1 MSDHARSNPSY
12 EGFTPAS
19 EAASRAK
26 RANRKKDTAHELILR
41 SELWR
46 LGLRYRKHVSGLPG
60 NPDLVFSHAR
70 VVVFCDGD
78 FWHGRNWDRLKAQ
91 LEKRHNAAYWVAK
104 IARNR
109 DRDRENT
116 TLLERQ
122 GWLVLRLWE
131 TDIKKYPASA
141 ALEIRD
147 VLTARIPSS
156 SPLQH
161 DQSQPLAADPILP
174 LGSQEGCDQSVA
186 LGICPGGL
194 PEPRTRR

>member
-12 EGFTPAS
+12 EGFTSAS

-41 SELWR
+41 RELWR
-46 LGLRYRKHVSGLPG
+46 MGLRYRKHFSGLPG
-60 NPDLVFSHAR
+60 NPDIVFSRAR

-91 LEKRHNAAYWVAK
+91 LENRHNAAYWVAK

-109 DRDRENT
+109 DRDLENT
-116 TLLERQ
+116 ALLRSR
-122 GWLVLRLWE
+122 GWLVLHLWE
-131 TDIKKYPASA
+131 TDIKKNPVSV

-147 VLTARIPSS
+147 VLRARIPG
-156 SPLQH
+156 
-161 DQSQPLAADPILP
+161 DLP
-174 LGSQEGCDQSVA
+174 LKHHQSKLLAYEPVFSLDSQEGCD
-186 LGICPGGL
+186 
-194 PEPRTRR
+194 